1 MERSKI
7 ATSHFADGV
16 LQSIILNL
24 LTATYNASEEVSQK
38 WKYDVIV
45 VGAGLAGLS
54 TGAMLAKARKKVL
67 ILEKNKDVGAMLER
81 IDQCST
87 IELG

>member
-1 MERSKI
+1 
-7 ATSHFADGV
+7 
-16 LQSIILNL
+16 L

-54 TGAMLAKARKKVL
+54 TGAMLAKVRKKVL
-67 ILEKNKDVGAMLER
+67 ILEKNKDVGGYARTHRPVL
-81 IDQCST
+81 DN
-87 IELG
+87 